1 MGEGSD
7 LDVVAGRRL
16 RRVSD
21 RAVVP
26 MRLGNASGGKGPDF
40 WRAFEGAEER

>member
-1 MGEGSD
+1 VGEGSD
-7 LDVVAGRRL
+7 LDVVVGRRL

-21 RAVVP
+21 RAIVL

-40 WRAFEGAEER
+40 WRAFEATEER